1 MKLAAPSPRW
11 LWLLVP
17 PLIVASVLGVE
28 RLSAPAPDLAPH
40 LPPPALHPVRLPDGT
55 PRTFADALARAD
67 ESLAAAK
74 ARVAEHPGEWVF
86 LEGLSRRYSTKARL
100 TGSFDDYAAAQ
111 AALDEAFALAPAGSG
126 PHLTQAALHFT
137 LHRLGAAE
145 RALDAIDRYA
155 VPPDAMER
163 GEAMALRGDV
173 AFYRGD
179 LKTAQARYRAADA
192 LESGAGTA
200 FRWAIYYTKT
210 GRLDAAERFF
220 DAAVRASRMPTPQ
233 FRANV
238 ELQKGTLY
246 LERGQWD
253 RALGYF
259 RKADA
264 IFPGYY
270 VIQEHIAEALTLKGE
285 TAEAEAI
292 YADIVRRTGNP
303 EFMDALAGIA
313 QGRGDAEKAAT
324 WRARAAAEW
333 ERRLTLLPEAAY
345 GHALDHYLAAGD
357 PVRALEIARRNHA
370 ARPNGDSKALLA
382 EALLK
387 AGRPTEAQGV
397 IGPVLKTAWN
407 TAQLH
412 GVASQVYAAT
422 GETRLAERERAKALA
437 INPHELDDATALPK
451 VFN

>member
-11 LWLLVP
+11 LWLAVP
-17 PLIVASVLGVE
+17 PLAVASVLAVE
-28 RLSAPAPDLAPH
+28 RLAAPPADVAPR
-40 LPPPALHPVRLPDGT
+40 LPPAALRTMKLPDDA
-55 PRTFADALARAD
+55 PRTFDDALARAD
-67 ESLAAAK
+67 AGLAAAK

-86 LEGLSRRYSTKARL
+86 LEGLSRRWSTRARL

-111 AALDEAFALAPAGSG
+111 AALDQAFALAPAGSG

-137 LHRLGAAE
+137 LHRLDAAE
-145 RALDAIDRYA
+145 RTLDAIDRYA

-163 GEAMALRGDV
+163 AEAMALRGDI

-179 LKTAQARYRAADA
+179 LKAAQTRYRAADA

-200 FRWAIYYTKT
+200 FRWAVYFTKT
-210 GRLDAAERFF
+210 GRLGEAERFF
-220 DAAVRASRMPTPQ
+220 DAAVRASRMPTMQ

-253 RALGYF
+253 RALSYF
-259 RKADA
+259 GRADA
-264 IFPGYY
+264 LFPGYY
-270 VIQEHIAEALTLKGE
+270 VIQEHIAEALTLKGQA
-285 TAEAEAI
+285 AEAEAM

-313 QGRGDAEKAAT
+313 EGRGDAAGAAAWRAKAAT
-324 WRARAAAEW
+324 EW
-333 ERRLTLLPEAAY
+333 ERRLKLLPEAAY

-357 PVRALEIARRNHA
+357 PERALEIARRNHA
-370 ARPNGDSKALLA
+370 ARPNGDSNALLA

-387 AGRPTEAQGV
+387 AGRPSEARQA
-397 IGPVLKTAWN
+397 IEPVLKTAWN

-412 GVASQVYAAT
+412 GVAAQVYAAA
-422 GETRLAERERAKALA
+422 GDRRLAARERARALA

>member
-17 PLIVASVLGVE
+17 PLIVASVLGAE
-28 RLSAPAPDLAPH
+28 RLAAPAAGFEPR
-40 LPPPALHPVRLPDGT
+40 LPPAALRPVKLPDT
-55 PRTFADALARAD
+55 APRTFAAALARAD
-67 ESLAAAK
+67 ADLAAAQ

-86 LEGLSRRYSTKARL
+86 LEGLSRRWSTRARL
-100 TGSFDDYAAAQ
+100 TGAFEDYAAAQ
-111 AALDEAFALAPAGSG
+111 AALDRAFTLAPAGSG

-137 LHRLGAAE
+137 LHRLDAAE
-145 RALDAIDRYA
+145 RTLDAIDRYA

-163 GEAMALRGDV
+163 AEALALRGDI

-179 LKTAQARYRAADA
+179 LEAAEARYRAADA
-192 LESGAGTA
+192 LEPGAGTA
-200 FRWAIYYTKT
+200 FRWAVYFTKT
-210 GRLDAAERFF
+210 GRLAEAERFF
-220 DAAVRASRMPTPQ
+220 DAAVRASRMPTMQ

-259 RKADA
+259 RRADA
-264 IFPGYY
+264 LFPGYY
-270 VIQEHIAEALTLKGE
+270 AIQEHIAEALTLKGQ
-285 TAEAEAI
+285 TAEAEAM

-313 QGRGDAEKAAT
+313 AGRGDAAGAAAWRTKAA
-324 WRARAAAEW
+324 AQW
-333 ERRLTLLPEAAY
+333 ERRLKLLPEAAY
-345 GHALDHYLAAGD
+345 GHALDHYISAGD
-357 PVRALEIARRNHA
+357 PERALEIARRNHA
-370 ARPNGDSKALLA
+370 ARPNGDSRALLA

-387 AGRPTEAQGV
+387 AGRPSEARQV
-397 IGPVLKTAWN
+397 IEPVLKSAWN

-412 GVASQVYAAT
+412 GVASQVYAVVGDRRGA
-422 GETRLAERERAKALA
+422 GRERAKALA
-437 INPHELDDATALPK
+437 INPH
-451 VFN
+451 